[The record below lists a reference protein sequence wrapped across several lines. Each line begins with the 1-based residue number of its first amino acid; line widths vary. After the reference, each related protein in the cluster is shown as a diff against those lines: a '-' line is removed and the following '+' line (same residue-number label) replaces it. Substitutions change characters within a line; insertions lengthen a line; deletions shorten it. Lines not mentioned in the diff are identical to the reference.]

1 MILVGITGEI
11 ASGKTFALNYFKS
24 KKIKVFSADE
34 EVKKV
39 LNNERI
45 KKKIYRLFPNSFK
58 KNKLF
63 KKKLAE
69 IVFNNKKKLKDLE
82 NIVHPKVGENKKL
95 FLKKNKKK
103 KILIME
109 IPIIFEKRSN
119 KNYDYIVLMNVNK
132 KVQFK
137 RVMKRKG
144 MTPKLLN
151 NILSNQI
158 SKKKKKI
165 ADFVVNNNGKK
176 VETRKSLD
184 NILKKILS
192 TAL

>member
-1 MILVGITGEI
+1 
-11 ASGKTFALNYFKS
+11 
-24 KKIKVFSADE
+24 
-34 EVKKV
+34 
-39 LNNERI
+39 
-45 KKKIYRLFPNSFK
+45 
-58 KNKLF
+58 
-63 KKKLAE
+63 
-69 IVFNNKKKLKDLE
+69 
-82 NIVHPKVGENKKL
+82 
-95 FLKKNKKK
+95 
-103 KILIME
+103 ME

-165 ADFVVNNNGKK
+165 EDFVVNNNGKK

>member
-1 MILVGITGEI
+1 
-11 ASGKTFALNYFKS
+11 
-24 KKIKVFSADE
+24 
-34 EVKKV
+34 
-39 LNNERI
+39 
-45 KKKIYRLFPNSFK
+45 
-58 KNKLF
+58 
-63 KKKLAE
+63 
-69 IVFNNKKKLKDLE
+69 
-82 NIVHPKVGENKKL
+82 
-95 FLKKNKKK
+95 
-103 KILIME
+103 ME

-119 KNYDYIVLMNVNK
+119 KNYDYIVLINVNK